1 MRMPVRDCRYDGS
14 RKLNIRAVPTG
25 AGSQRDNKQALEEK
39 TAENIARACRLQ
51 EMLMAEGR
59 EGLIVAIQARDA
71 AGKDSLIKKVF
82 SGLNP
87 AGLQVHAFKAPN
99 STELSHDYLW
109 RIMQAM
115 PPRGQIGIFNRS
127 HYEDVLVTRVHHL
140 EKGYAMPERC
150 LTADF
155 YQRRYGQL
163 RAWEQYLYENGYRM
177 IKLFLNVSK
186 EEQRKRFLDRMELE
200 EKHWKLSLADM
211 KERAQWDEYDQA
223 YEDAVNATATPEAPW
238 YVIPADNKWYTRY
251 LVSQIL
257 VDTLETMNPA
267 WPPLDSAEAA
277 KIPAAIAQLERE
289 ECN

>member
-1 MRMPVRDCRYDGS
+1 MPVRDCRYDGS
-14 RKLNIRAVPTG
+14 RKLNIKAAPTG
-25 AGSQRDNKQALEEK
+25 AGDEREHKQELEER

-51 EMLMAEGR
+51 EKLMAEGR

-99 STELSHDYLW
+99 GTELAHDYLW

-115 PPRGQIGIFNRS
+115 PPRGQIGVFNRS
-127 HYEDVLVTRVHHL
+127 HYEDVLVTRVHHM
-140 EKGYAMPERC
+140 EKGYALPARC
-150 LTADF
+150 LTEDF
-155 YQRRYGQL
+155 YQRRYAQL
-163 RAWEQYLYENGYRM
+163 RSWEQYLYENGYRM

-186 EEQRKRFLDRMELE
+186 EEQRRRFLDRMELP

-211 KERAQWDEYDQA
+211 KERAQWDAYDQA
-223 YEDAVNATATPEAPW
+223 YEDAINATATPESPW
-238 YVIPADNKWYTRY
+238 YVVPADNKWYTRY

-257 VDTLETMNPA
+257 ADTLEEMNPA

-289 ECN
+289 EYN

>member
-1 MRMPVRDCRYDGS
+1 MPVRDCRYDGS
-14 RKLNIRAVPTG
+14 RKLNIKAAPTG
-25 AGSQRDNKQALEEK
+25 AGDEREHKQELEDR
-39 TAENIARACRLQ
+39 TVENIARACQLQ

-87 AGLQVHAFKAPN
+87 AGLTVHAFKAPT
-99 STELSHDYLW
+99 STELAHDYLW
-109 RIMQAM
+109 RIMQAV
-115 PPRGQIGIFNRS
+115 PPRGQIGVFNRS

-140 EKGYAMPERC
+140 EKGYALPQRC
-150 LTADF
+150 LTEDF
-155 YQRRYGQL
+155 YPRRYAQL
-163 RAWEQYLYENGYRM
+163 RSWEQYLYENGYRM

-186 EEQRKRFLDRMELE
+186 EEQRKRFLDRMELA

-211 KERAQWDEYDQA
+211 KERAQWDEYDRA
-223 YEDAVNATATPEAPW
+223 YEDAINATATPESPW
-238 YVIPADNKWYTRY
+238 YVVPADKKWYTRY

-257 VDTLETMNPA
+257 VDTLESMNPA
-267 WPPLDSAEAA
+267 YPPLDSAEAA

-289 ECN
+289 EYN

>member
-1 MRMPVRDCRYDGS
+1 MSVRDCRYDGS
-14 RKLNIRAVPTG
+14 RKLNIKAAPTG
-25 AGSQRDNKQALEEK
+25 SGDEREHKQELEER
-39 TAENIARACRLQ
+39 TAENIARACQLQ

-87 AGLQVHAFKAPN
+87 AGLTVHAVKAPTG
-99 STELSHDYLW
+99 TELSHDYLW
-109 RIMQAM
+109 RIMQAV
-115 PPRGQIGIFNRS
+115 PPRGQIGVFNRS

-140 EKGYAMPERC
+140 EKGYALPQRC
-150 LTADF
+150 LTEDF
-155 YQRRYGQL
+155 YQRRYAQL
-163 RAWEQYLYENGYRM
+163 RSWEQYLYENGYRM

-186 EEQRKRFLDRMELE
+186 EEQRKRFLDRMELA

-211 KERAQWDEYDQA
+211 KERAQWDEYDRA
-223 YEDAVNATATPEAPW
+223 YEDAINATAAPESPW
-238 YVIPADNKWYTRY
+238 YVVPADNKWYTRY

-257 VDTLETMNPA
+257 VDTLEEMNPA
-267 WPPLDSAEAA
+267 YPPLDSAEAA

-289 ECN
+289 EYN

>member
-1 MRMPVRDCRYDGS
+1 MPVRDCRFDGS
-14 RKLNIRAVPTG
+14 RKLNIKTAPTG
-25 AGSQRDNKQALEEK
+25 AGSQREHKQELEAR
-39 TAENIARACRLQ
+39 TAENIARACQLQ

-87 AGLQVHAFKAPN
+87 AGLTVHAFKAPT
-99 STELSHDYLW
+99 SKELSHDYLW
-109 RIMQAM
+109 RIMQAV
-115 PPRGQIGIFNRS
+115 PPRGQIGVFNRS

-140 EKGYAMPERC
+140 EKGYAMPQRC
-150 LTADF
+150 LTEDF
-155 YQRRYGQL
+155 YPRRYAQL
-163 RAWEQYLYENGYRM
+163 RSWEQYLYENGYRM

-186 EEQRKRFLDRMELE
+186 EEQRKRFLDRMELA

-223 YEDAVNATATPEAPW
+223 YEDAINATATPESPW
-238 YVIPADNKWYTRY
+238 YVVPADNKWYTRY

-257 VDTLETMNPA
+257 VDTLEAMNPA

-289 ECN
+289 EYN

>member
-1 MRMPVRDCRYDGS
+1 MPVRDCRYDGS
-14 RKLNIRAVPTG
+14 RKLNIKAAPTG
-25 AGSQRDNKQALEEK
+25 AGDEREHKQELEAR
-39 TAENIARACRLQ
+39 TAENIARACQLQ

-87 AGLQVHAFKAPN
+87 AGLTVHAFKAPTG
-99 STELSHDYLW
+99 TELAHDYLW
-109 RIMQAM
+109 RIMQAV
-115 PPRGQIGIFNRS
+115 PPRGQIGVFNRS

-140 EKGYAMPERC
+140 EKGYALPQRC
-150 LTADF
+150 LTEDF
-155 YQRRYGQL
+155 YQRRYAQL

-186 EEQRKRFLDRMELE
+186 EEQRKRFLDRMELA

-211 KERAQWDEYDQA
+211 KERAQWDEYDRA
-223 YEDAVNATATPEAPW
+223 YEDAINATAAPESPW
-238 YVIPADNKWYTRY
+238 YVVPADNKWYTRY

-257 VDTLETMNPA
+257 VDTLEEMNPA
-267 WPPLDSAEAA
+267 YPPLDSAEAA

-289 ECN
+289 EYN